1 MKELPWK
8 ENWEP
13 SYRITVGVKPEI
25 DTYTQQELSVIPSSV
40 LRRSLVTGVETKP
53 SYSKFISNLVEDGY
67 NRRGYSFSFDGSNA
81 LSKNGSDSEN
91 STLELWNI
99 NQEFIDIITNERAV
113 IIIEAGYQQKVV
125 QFYAGDVVSV
135 KTRKD
140 REGVV
145 HIIKCA
151 TNAHAAKNTIVNL
164 NYPEDVSER
173 DVIIDMAGRFSGT
186 AIGTVGLEDVKD
198 RYRTG
203 GRTFVGSLVTNFD
216 KIMAKHNLSYSHI
229 NGKIVIVPYR
239 LKGQDY
245 TNFIKTNF
253 ILPLDAII
261 EIEDTTDKAAT
272 GDKDSNI
279 KLRELTL
286 NTFFLPV
293 EVGQCVTVPDDD
305 TTKEY
310 KGTYMV
316 KANRFILDT
325 VSNTWVSVLKLE
337 SL

>member
-13 SYRITVGVKPEI
+13 SYRITVGVKPEV
-25 DTYTQQELSVIPSSV
+25 DSYTQQELTTIPQ
-40 LRRSLVTGVETKP
+40 LLQRKELVQGVETKP
-53 SYSKFISNLVEDGY
+53 AYSKFISNLVEDGY
-67 NRRGYSFSFDGSNA
+67 DRKGYSFSFDGSNS

-99 NQEFIDIITNERAV
+99 NQEFIDIISTEGAV
-113 IIIEAGYQQKVV
+113 VLIEAGYQQKVV
-125 QFYAGDVVSV
+125 QFYVGDIVSV
-135 KTRKD
+135 RTRRD
-140 REGVV
+140 REGTV

-151 TNAHAAKNTIVNL
+151 AAAHAAKNTVVNL
-164 NYPEDVSER
+164 NYPEDVSEK

-203 GRTFVGSLVTNFD
+203 GRTLVGSLVTNFD
-216 KIMAKHNLSYSHI
+216 KIMAKHNLSYAHL

-245 TNFIKTNF
+245 SDFIKTNF
-253 ILPLDAII
+253 TLPLDTII

-272 GDKDSNI
+272 GSKDV
-279 KLRELTL
+279 KAKQRELTL

-293 EVGQCVTVPDDD
+293 ELGQCVTIPDNDL
-305 TTKEY
+305 TKDY
-310 KGTYMV
+310 KGTYLV
-316 KANRFILDT
+316 KANRSLLDT

>member
-1 MKELPWK
+1 MTKLPWT

-13 SYRITVGVKPEI
+13 SYRITVGVKPEV
-25 DTYTQQELSVIPSSV
+25 DSYTQEELTTIPKK
-40 LRRSLVTGVETKP
+40 LQRRELVQGVETKP
-53 SYSKFISNLVEDGY
+53 AYSKFISNLVNDGY
-67 NRRGYSFSFDGSNA
+67 DRKGYSFSFDGSNS

-99 NQEFIDIITNERAV
+99 NQEVIDIITTEGAV

-125 QFYAGDVVSV
+125 QFYVGDIVSV

-151 TNAHAAKNTIVNL
+151 ASAQAAKNTVINL

-173 DVIIDMAGRFSGT
+173 DVIIDMAGRFSGA
-186 AIGTVGLEDVKD
+186 AIGTVGLEEVKD

-216 KIMAKHNLSYSHI
+216 KIMAKHNLSYAHI

-245 TNFIKTNF
+245 SDFIKTNF
-253 ILPLDAII
+253 TLPLDSII
-261 EIEDTTDKAAT
+261 EIEDTTDKADT
-272 GDKDSNI
+272 GREDVKS
-279 KLRELTL
+279 KQRELTI
-286 NTFFLPV
+286 NTFFLPT
-293 EVGQCVTVPDDD
+293 ELGSCVTIPDNDI
-305 TTKEY
+305 TKGY
-310 KGTYMV
+310 KGTYLV
-316 KANRFILDT
+316 KANRAILDT
-325 VSNTWVSVLKLE
+325 VSNTWVSVFKLE